1 MKKLLCLIAALA
13 IATFTAITDFT
24 GAAFTKAEAAV
35 TALGKNMAL
44 IVTACEQSGENG
56 FAAVAGEGTE
66 ISFDMLKTADNGKT
80 GIVFAADKKSVS
92 KNASLVEYSFES
104 GYNYRVTSVG
114 DKVKISRKGFFENSY
129 EQIAEKSV
137 SAGKVLGVYGLSEG
151 VLSASFII
159 DNFVCFDENGNET
172 VVDGF
177 EKKTAEKGS
186 LIKAFD
192 CNGYIDVFD
201 DVTYEVSF
209 LTKEGDLIATQ
220 TVCKYNHV
228 TLPDAPKKDGYR
240 FVRWIGD
247 TENVTSNGVCY
258 AEYEEGEE
266 PSSASGTSGSESV
279 NGSDNGG
286 SKGGCGSVVTCVSV
300 AAPAAFFVA
309 AVIMKRR
316 NDDE

>member
-1 MKKLLCLIAALA
+1 
-13 IATFTAITDFT
+13 
-24 GAAFTKAEAAV
+24 
-35 TALGKNMAL
+35 MA
-44 IVTACEQSGENG
+44 
-56 FAAVAGEGTE
+56 
-66 ISFDMLKTADNGKT
+66 
-80 GIVFAADKKSVS
+80 
-92 KNASLVEYSFES
+92 
-104 GYNYRVTSVG
+104 SVG

-266 PSSASGTSGSESV
+266 SSSASGTSGSDSV

-300 AAPAAFFVA
+300 AAPAVFFVA